1 MTFDP
6 WTFKQKVKN
15 NYVSLCNDFFKVWW
29 PFVVTWWALCESLL
43 MFMDISSSS
52 SLRILRALIVHVNTK
67 RKKKIVQR
75 IVQTNWV
82 LIYSCKKFH
91 VKREVVAMQMMKKT
105 QVNLLGEA
113 LHTFEPLLH
122 FIWFYLLL
130 VIRYFSNSKIRRLTM
145 INHKWMG

>member
-1 MTFDP
+1 
-6 WTFKQKVKN
+6 
-15 NYVSLCNDFFKVWW
+15 
-29 PFVVTWWALCESLL
+29 
-43 MFMDISSSS
+43 MDISSSS

-122 FIWFYLLL
+122 FI
-130 VIRYFSNSKIRRLTM
+130 
-145 INHKWMG
+145 

>member
-1 MTFDP
+1 
-6 WTFKQKVKN
+6 
-15 NYVSLCNDFFKVWW
+15 
-29 PFVVTWWALCESLL
+29 
-43 MFMDISSSS
+43 
-52 SLRILRALIVHVNTK
+52 
-67 RKKKIVQR
+67 
-75 IVQTNWV
+75 
-82 LIYSCKKFH
+82 
-91 VKREVVAMQMMKKT
+91 MQMMKKT